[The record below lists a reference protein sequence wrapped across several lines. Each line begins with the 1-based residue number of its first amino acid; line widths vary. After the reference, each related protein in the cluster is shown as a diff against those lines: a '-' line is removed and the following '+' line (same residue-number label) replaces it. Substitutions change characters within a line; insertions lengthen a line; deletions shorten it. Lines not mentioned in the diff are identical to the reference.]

1 MQKTAIVTGV
11 GRREGIGAAICRKLA
26 EQGYD
31 IFFTY
36 WHNYDIKMKYNIEKN
51 EAFLLGVRVTKQRS

>member
-31 IFFTY
+31 IFF
-36 WHNYDIKMKYNIEKN
+36 
-51 EAFLLGVRVTKQRS
+51 LLTGKAMICK